1 MTNEE
6 KPNLIFYEVLTGKL
20 DTGHEIMVQIFRH
33 PDGRISL
40 AQFAFRADRWA
51 TWGPPQRLAHMSTTP
66 TGEGA

>member
-20 DTGHEIMVQIFRH
+20 NSGYEIMVQIFRY

-40 AQFAFRADRWA
+40 AQFAFKPNLGA
-51 TWGPPQRLAHMSTTP
+51 TWGPPNRLTHMSTTP
-66 TGEGA
+66 TNDGA

>member
-1 MTNEE
+1 MTSEE
-6 KPNLIFYEVLTGKL
+6 KPNLIFYEVLTGNL

-51 TWGPPQRLAHMSTTP
+51 TWGAPHRLSHMSTTP